1 MLGLFLEQNTLTS
14 NTLIKFTSR
23 FSLFYQKLM
32 MPIDL
37 KPYRHTICC
46 LLYALLLPVSSAP
59 YADES
64 TYVNDLQAQASKH
77 HLWQRAEWLNL
88 LHYEGKGDSPENYA
102 SEVSDS
108 RFFIAPDGNTNPKSE
123 LDATITAMYETG
135 TTEDEHAQCRFVAR
149 LIWLTQTL
157 SIDAST
163 LPVVQCSSYVE
174 WRKHVNSDHVTMVFP
189 AYNLNSP
196 SSMFGH
202 TLLRLDSAKDEG
214 NSRWLS
220 TAVNFGAN
228 VTEDDNSILYAYKGL
243 AGGYSGTFVVDHYYK
258 KIQEYNRIEH
268 RDIWEYRLNLTAE
281 ETERI
286 VTHLWELQDI
296 NFDYY
301 YFDENCSYR
310 LLELLEIARPGIEL
324 TDEFKITAIPVDTV
338 RTIKNNGLI
347 EHAAYKPSQAT
358 ILRHLLAATPEQDRD
373 LVMQLSSDIST
384 SNKDSFTSLPPGRQ
398 GNIADVAYQYL
409 RYQQSGKERDP
420 AIAKRSHQLLLLL
433 NSYPKDTLVEAA
445 IDIPVSPDQG
455 HGSKRASLGAG
466 KRLGNL
472 YTELGFRMAFHSLE
486 DNEQGFLRGAQINLG
501 NLQIRAEENE
511 GISLYKLD
519 LVDIFSLTPRSRF
532 FKPVAWKVY
541 TGFERQYTKGVDQ
554 LTAHLTGGAGGSWK
568 LLKNSQL
575 YALAT
580 ARIEYNKQMDRAIE
594 PAIGFTSG
602 LLQHFGPSTARL
614 DISGEQF
621 SDGIYRLRA
630 AYNQNFVI
638 STNHSIRFSAKYEW
652 QEVDEF
658 SDAQL
663 NYQYYF

>member
-1 MLGLFLEQNTLTS
+1 MS
-14 NTLIKFTSR
+14 
-23 FSLFYQKLM
+23 
-32 MPIDL
+32 
-37 KPYRHTICC
+37 
-46 LLYALLLPVSSAP
+46 LPVFAIRCIQCIALAFVLFSVHA
-59 YADES
+59 ADS
-64 TYVNDLQAQASKH
+64 RYLADLQTRIQEQRT
-77 HLWQRAEWLNL
+77 WQSAEWLNL
-88 LHYEGKGDSPENYA
+88 LHYSGDGGTTADYR
-102 SEVSDS
+102 SDVHDR
-108 RFFIAPDGNTNPKSE
+108 RFFLAADGDINPESE
-123 LDATITAMYETG
+123 LLATVAAFYRTDVSG
-135 TTEDEHAQCRFVAR
+135 DEHAQCRFVAR
-149 LIWLTQTL
+149 LDWLKQKL
-157 SIDAST
+157 AIDTST
-163 LPVVQCSSYVE
+163 LPVVHCNSYLE
-174 WRKHVNSDHVTMVFP
+174 WRTHVNSDHVTMVFP

-202 TLLRLDSAKDEG
+202 TLLRLDSASDEG

-243 AGGYSGTFVVDHYYK
+243 AGGYSGVFVVDHYYK

-268 RDIWEYRLNLTAE
+268 RDIWEYRLNLTAD

-310 LLELLEIARPGIEL
+310 LLELLEVARPGIEL
-324 TDEFKITAIPVDTV
+324 TKEFKLTAIPVDTV
-338 RTIKNNGLI
+338 RTIRNNGLI
-347 EHAAYKPSQAT
+347 EQSAYKPSQAT
-358 ILRHLLAATPEQDRD
+358 VLRHLLEDTPEQDRD

-384 SNKDSFTSLPPGRQ
+384 SRKQAFTSLPPGRQ

-409 RYQQSGKERDP
+409 RYQQSGEERDP

-445 IDIPVSPDQG
+445 IDIPASPDQG

-511 GISLYKLD
+511 GISLYKFD

-541 TGFERQYTKGVDQ
+541 TGLERQYTRGVDQ
-554 LTAHLTGGAGGSWK
+554 LTAHLTGGFGGSWK
-568 LLKNSQL
+568 LLENSQL

-580 ARIEYNKQMDRAIE
+580 ARLEYNKQMDRAIE

-602 LLQHFGPSTARL
+602 LLQHFGPTTVRV

-621 SDGIYRLRA
+621 SDGLYRLRA
-630 AYNQNFVI
+630 AYKQNFVI
-638 STNHSIRFSAKYEW
+638 STNHSIRFSANYEW

-658 SDAQL
+658 SDVQL

>member
-1 MLGLFLEQNTLTS
+1 MSPPVFAIRCIQCIALAFVFFSAHAADSRNIVELQTRIQEQR
-14 NTLIKFTSR
+14 IW
-23 FSLFYQKLM
+23 Q
-32 MPIDL
+32 
-37 KPYRHTICC
+37 
-46 LLYALLLPVSSAP
+46 
-59 YADES
+59 S
-64 TYVNDLQAQASKH
+64 T
-77 HLWQRAEWLNL
+77 EWLNL
-88 LHYEGKGDSPENYA
+88 LHYSDDGGATANYK
-102 SEVSDS
+102 SEVNDN
-108 RFFIAPDGNTNPKSE
+108 RFFLAPDGDVNPESE
-123 LDATITAMYETG
+123 LLATVAAFYRTDISG
-135 TTEDEHAQCRFVAR
+135 DEHAQCRFVAR
-149 LIWLTQTL
+149 LNWLKQKL

-163 LPVVQCSSYVE
+163 LPVVQCSRYIE

-214 NSRWLS
+214 NSGWLS

-228 VTEDDNSILYAYKGL
+228 VTEEDNSILYAYKGL
-243 AGGYSGTFVVDHYYK
+243 AGGYSGIFVVDHYYK

-268 RDIWEYRLNLTAE
+268 RDIWEYRLNLTAD

-286 VTHLWELQDI
+286 VTHLWEVQDI

-310 LLELLEIARPGIEL
+310 LLELLEVARPGIEL

-347 EHAAYKPSQAT
+347 EQSAYKPSQAT
-358 ILRHLLAATPEQDRD
+358 ILRHLLENIPEQDRD
-373 LVMQLSSDIST
+373 LVIQLSSDIST
-384 SNKDSFTSLPPGRQ
+384 SKKDAFTSLPPSQQ

-409 RYQQSGKERDP
+409 RYQQSGKGRDP

-433 NSYPKDTLVEAA
+433 NSYPKDTLIDAA
-445 IDIPVSPDQG
+445 IDKPASPDQG
-455 HGSKRASLGAG
+455 HNSKRTTLGAG

-519 LVDIFSLTPRSRF
+519 LVDIFSLTPRTRF

-541 TGFERQYTKGVDQ
+541 TGLERQLTNGVDQ
-554 LTAHLTGGAGGSWK
+554 LTAHVTGGAGGSWN
-568 LLKNSQL
+568 LFKNSQV
-575 YALAT
+575 YALVT
-580 ARIEYNKQMDRAIE
+580 GRLEYNKQLDRAIE

-602 LLQHFGPSTARL
+602 ILQHFGPTTARL
-614 DISGEQF
+614 DVSGEQF

-658 SDAQL
+658 SDVQL

>member
-1 MLGLFLEQNTLTS
+1 MS
-14 NTLIKFTSR
+14 
-23 FSLFYQKLM
+23 
-32 MPIDL
+32 
-37 KPYRHTICC
+37 
-46 LLYALLLPVSSAP
+46 LPVFAIRCILFIALEFVFITAHA
-59 YADES
+59 ADS
-64 TYVNDLQAQASKH
+64 DYIADLQSRAQQQRI
-77 HLWQRAEWLNL
+77 WQSAEWLNL
-88 LHYEGKGDSPENYA
+88 LHYAGDGDAPGNYR
-102 SEVSDS
+102 SEVNDK
-108 RFFIAPDGNTNPKSE
+108 RFFLAADGEINPESE
-123 LDATITAMYETG
+123 LHATVAAFYRADIYG
-135 TTEDEHAQCRFVAR
+135 DEHAQCRFVAR
-149 LIWLTQTL
+149 LNWLEQKL
-157 SIDAST
+157 PIAAST
-163 LPVVQCSSYVE
+163 LPVVNCSDYIE
-174 WRKHVNSDHVTMVFP
+174 WRKHVNSDYVTMVFP

-202 TLLRLDSAKDEG
+202 TLLRLDSANDEG
-214 NSRWLS
+214 NSTWLS

-228 VTEDDNSILYAYKGL
+228 VTGNDNSILYAYKGL
-243 AGGYSGTFVVDHYYK
+243 AGGYSGIFVVDHYYK

-268 RDIWEYRLNLTAE
+268 RDIWEYRLNLTAD

-324 TDEFKITAIPVDTV
+324 TDDFILTAIPVDTV
-338 RTIKNNGLI
+338 RTIRDNGLI

-358 ILRHLLAATPEQDRD
+358 ILRHMLEATPQQDRD

-384 SNKDSFTSLPPGRQ
+384 SRKDAFTSLPPGRQ
-398 GNIADVAYQYL
+398 RNITDVAYQYL
-409 RYQQSGKERDP
+409 RYQQSGKQRDP
-420 AIAKRSHQLLLLL
+420 AIARRSHQLLLLL
-433 NSYPKDTLVEAA
+433 NSYPKDTRVEAA

-472 YTELGFRMAFHSLE
+472 YTELGFRMAFHSMG

-511 GISLYKLD
+511 GISLYKFD
-519 LVDIFSLTPRSRF
+519 IVDIFSLSPRSRF

-541 TGFERQYTKGVDQ
+541 SGLERQYTKGIDQ
-554 LTAHLTGGAGGSWK
+554 LTAHVTGGAGGSWN
-568 LLKNSQL
+568 LFKNSQV

-580 ARIEYNKQMDRAIE
+580 ARVEYNKQMDRTIE

-638 STNHSIRFSAKYEW
+638 STNHSIKLSAKYEW

-658 SDAQL
+658 SDVQL

>member
-1 MLGLFLEQNTLTS
+1 MSLSVFAIRCIQCIALAFAFFS
-14 NTLIKFTSR
+14 VHAADSR
-23 FSLFYQKLM
+23 Y
-32 MPIDL
+32 I
-37 KPYRHTICC
+37 
-46 LLYALLLPVSSAP
+46 A
-59 YADES
+59 
-64 TYVNDLQAQASKH
+64 DLQTRAQQERT
-77 HLWQRAEWLNL
+77 WQSAEWLNL
-88 LHYEGKGDSPENYA
+88 LHYSGDGETAADYR
-102 SEVSDS
+102 SEVNDH
-108 RFFIAPDGNTNPKSE
+108 RFFLAADGDVNPESE
-123 LDATITAMYETG
+123 LLATVAAFYRTDVAG
-135 TTEDEHAQCRFVAR
+135 DEHAQCRFVAR
-149 LIWLTQTL
+149 LNWLTQKL
-157 SIDAST
+157 SIDTGT
-163 LPVVQCSSYVE
+163 LPAVQCNSYIE

-202 TLLRLDSAKDEG
+202 TLLRLDSAEDEG
-214 NSRWLS
+214 DSRWLS

-243 AGGYSGTFVVDHYYK
+243 AGGYSGIFVVDHYYK

-268 RDIWEYRLNLTAE
+268 RDIWEYRLNLTAD

-286 VTHLWELQDI
+286 VTHLWEVQDI

-324 TDEFKITAIPVDTV
+324 TDEFRLTAIPVDTV
-338 RTIKNNGLI
+338 RTIRKNGLI

-358 ILRHLLAATPEQDRD
+358 VLRHLLEQIPQQDRD
-373 LVMQLSSDIST
+373 LVIQLSGDIST
-384 SNKDSFTSLPPGRQ
+384 SRKDAFTSLPPGRQ
-398 GNIADVAYQYL
+398 SNIADVAYQYL

-433 NSYPKDTLVEAA
+433 NSYPKDTLIDAA
-445 IDIPVSPDQG
+445 IDKPASPDQG
-455 HGSKRASLGAG
+455 HGSKRATLGAG

-472 YTELGFRMAFHSLE
+472 YSELGFRMAFHSLE
-486 DNEQGFLRGAQINLG
+486 DDDQGFLRGAQINIG
-501 NLQIRAEENE
+501 SLQIRAEENE
-511 GISLYKLD
+511 GVSLYRLD

-532 FKPVAWKVY
+532 FKPLAWKVY
-541 TGFERQYTKGVDQ
+541 AGLERQYTNGVDQ
-554 LTAHLTGGAGGSWK
+554 LTAHVTGGAGGSWK
-568 LLKNSQL
+568 LFKNSQL

-580 ARIEYNKQMDRAIE
+580 ARLEYNKQMDRAIE

-614 DISGEQF
+614 DFSGEQF

-658 SDAQL
+658 SDVQL